1 MKIWIRPFA
10 WIDRVLERL
19 IYFALVG
26 SILTILILSLANI
39 GFRWIDRSFLW
50 IDPMIRHLVFLAAF
64 LGGFL
69 ATGTDRHIAID
80 LLDRYLQHQQKN
92 ALRRRLKR
100 LISLLATVIL
110 IWLFRAGWN
119 LAVIEW
125 EFGKEV
131 FLTVHSGI
139 LVGIIPFG
147 FLLMAYRFFYYFLR
161 SFTQEAA

>member
-1 MKIWIRPFA
+1 
-10 WIDRVLERL
+10 
-19 IYFALVG
+19 
-26 SILTILILSLANI
+26 
-39 GFRWIDRSFLW
+39 
-50 IDPMIRHLVFLAAF
+50 MIVFW
-64 LGGFL
+64 
-69 ATGTDRHIAID
+69 
-80 LLDRYLQHQQKN
+80 LL
-92 ALRRRLKR
+92 
-100 LISLLATVIL
+100 
-110 IWLFRAGWN
+110 RAGWN